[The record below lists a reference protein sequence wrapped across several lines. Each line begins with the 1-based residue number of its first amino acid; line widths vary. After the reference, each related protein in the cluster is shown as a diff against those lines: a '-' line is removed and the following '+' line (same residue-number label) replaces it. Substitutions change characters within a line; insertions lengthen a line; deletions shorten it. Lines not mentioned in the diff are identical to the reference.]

1 MLAPSPAR
9 AACRT
14 HSSSKQQQQQ
24 APVRAQCAAVAAAA
38 GRAVARRRQSTPV
51 VVAAAAERRSPSAA
65 AAEQQHPQHQLLS
78 MAVAAAPA
86 GAVVAL
92 ALALAAA
99 GPAEAA
105 ATVAAA
111 DPAHAASAAH
121 AAAAAASASASPLY
135 ALSEGEDFFA
145 NVARYGRYFVTVMLG
160 TGYMMA
166 KPVVGLFKKGPVTAV
181 LALGGGAAALYG
193 VKFTLDAMLGLSDA
207 GGLAY
212 DPDAIVSQALMS
224 GRGL

>member
-9 AACRT
+9 AACRPHSKQQNPLKQQYAAARSQPLRT
-14 HSSSKQQQQQ
+14 RPLVAAMAALSSPSSSSPAKQQQQQ
-24 APVRAQCAAVAAAA
+24 
-38 GRAVARRRQSTPV
+38 
-51 VVAAAAERRSPSAA
+51 
-65 AAEQQHPQHQLLS
+65 QLLS

-86 GAVVAL
+86 SALVAL

-105 ATVAAA
+105 ADHAAT
-111 DPAHAASAAH
+111 ASAA
-121 AAAAAASASASPLY
+121 ASSATPLY
-135 ALSEGEDFFA
+135 SLSEGEDFFA

-160 TGYMMA
+160 TGYMMV

-193 VKFTLDAMLGLSDA
+193 IKFTLDAMLGLSDA
-207 GGLAY
+207 GGLTY
-212 DPDAIVSQALMS
+212 DPDAVVSQALM
-224 GRGL
+224 RMQ